1 VLPRGKSCNFL
12 EYVTFLFYVQEQGCA
27 DLLKAWQFIE
37 ADILKLMEMRTMG
50 NDELV
55 RGLEVKARKLRL
67 ESLSVMKEM
76 GIGWLGGSFSSA
88 DVVTALLFSRM
99 RHDPRN
105 PQWPER
111 DRLIVSKG
119 HSCEIVYAALAEAGY
134 FPHDELK
141 TYSHPGAR
149 LQTHV
154 NTRTPGIDYS
164 GGSLGLGLS
173 FAVGTAAGAYIQS
186 AEANLAAPVRRHAPR
201 FRVYCIVGDGEC
213 NEGQVWEAAASAS
226 HFRLDN
232 LTAIIDSNRFQS
244 TGSVEKTLNMGSL
257 AEKFRAFGWEVR
269 EIDGNQMREVLATLD
284 WAAGVA
290 GKPQAL
296 IAHTVKAKGMPGY
309 ENTNCHFIKIT
320 DEMITIGQNALKD

>member
-1 VLPRGKSCNFL
+1 M
-12 EYVTFLFYVQEQGCA
+12 
-27 DLLKAWQFIE
+27 I
-37 ADILKLMEMRTMG
+37 MG

-55 RGLEVKARKLRL
+55 KDLEAKARRLRL

-88 DVVTALLFSRM
+88 DLVTALLFYRM
-99 RHDPRN
+99 RHDPKN
-105 PQWPER
+105 PLWPER
-111 DRLIVSKG
+111 DRLIISKG
-119 HSCEIVYAALAEAGY
+119 HSCEVVYAALAEAGY
-134 FPHDELK
+134 FPREELK

-173 FAVGTAAGAYIQS
+173 FAVGSAVGAYIHPTG
-186 AEANLAAPVRRHAPR
+186 ANLTAPTRRHGPR
-201 FRVYCIVGDGEC
+201 FRVYCVVGDGEC
-213 NEGQVWEAAASAS
+213 NEGQVWEAAANAS

-244 TGSVEKTLNMGSL
+244 TGSVEKTLNMLSL
-257 AEKFRAFGWEVR
+257 AEKFRSFGWEVR
-269 EIDGNQMREVLATLD
+269 EIDGNKMSDVVTTLE
-284 WAAGVA
+284 WAAGVR
-290 GKPQAL
+290 GKPQAV

-309 ENTNCHFIKIT
+309 ENTNCHFVKIT
-320 DEMITIGQNALKD
+320 DEMIRTGQEALKG

>member
-1 VLPRGKSCNFL
+1 MV
-12 EYVTFLFYVQEQGCA
+12 
-27 DLLKAWQFIE
+27 
-37 ADILKLMEMRTMG
+37 MG

-55 RGLEVKARKLRL
+55 KDLEVKARKLRL
-67 ESLSVMKEM
+67 ASLFVMKEM

-88 DVVTALLFSRM
+88 DVVTALLFHRM
-99 RHDPRN
+99 RHDPKN

-111 DRLIVSKG
+111 DRLIISKG
-119 HSCEIVYAALAEAGY
+119 HSCELVYAALAEAGY
-134 FPHDELK
+134 FPREELK

-154 NTRTPGIDYS
+154 NIRTPGIDYS

-173 FAVGTAAGAYIQS
+173 FAVGSAAGAYIQT
-186 AEANLAAPVRRHAPR
+186 AEANLAAPTRGHAPR
-201 FRVYCIVGDGEC
+201 YRVYCIVGDGEC

-244 TGSVEKTLNMGSL
+244 TGAVEKKVNMLSM
-257 AEKFRAFGWEVR
+257 AEKFRSFGWEVR
-269 EIDGNQMREVLATLD
+269 EIDGNKMSDVVATLD
-284 WAAGVA
+284 WAASIQ

-296 IAHTVKAKGMPGY
+296 IAHTVKGKGMPSH
-309 ENTNCHFIKIT
+309 ENTNCHFVKIT
-320 DEMITIGQNALKD
+320 DELLRIGQEALKD

>member
-1 VLPRGKSCNFL
+1 MG
-12 EYVTFLFYVQEQGCA
+12 
-27 DLLKAWQFIE
+27 
-37 ADILKLMEMRTMG
+37 MG

-55 RGLEVKARKLRL
+55 KGLEVKARKLRL
-67 ESLSVMKEM
+67 ASLFVMKEM

-88 DVVTALLFSRM
+88 DVVTALLFHRM
-99 RHDPRN
+99 RHDPKN

-111 DRLIVSKG
+111 DRLIISKG
-119 HSCEIVYAALAEAGY
+119 HSCELVYAALAEAGY
-134 FPHDELK
+134 FPREELK

-154 NTRTPGIDYS
+154 NIRTPGIDYS

-173 FAVGTAAGAYIQS
+173 FAVGTAAGAYIQT
-186 AEANLAAPVRRHAPR
+186 AEANLAAPTRVHAPR
-201 FRVYCIVGDGEC
+201 YRVYCIVGDGEC

-244 TGSVEKTLNMGSL
+244 TGAVEKKVNMLSM
-257 AEKFRAFGWEVR
+257 AEKFRSFGWEVR
-269 EIDGNQMREVLATLD
+269 EIDGNKMGDVVATLD
-284 WAAGVA
+284 WATTIH

-296 IAHTVKAKGMPGY
+296 IAHTVKGKGMPSH
-309 ENTNCHFIKIT
+309 ENTNCHFVKIT
-320 DEMITIGQNALKD
+320 DDLLRVGQEALKD

>member
-1 VLPRGKSCNFL
+1 MV
-12 EYVTFLFYVQEQGCA
+12 
-27 DLLKAWQFIE
+27 
-37 ADILKLMEMRTMG
+37 MG

-55 RGLEVKARKLRL
+55 KDLEVKARKLRL
-67 ESLSVMKEM
+67 ASLFVMKEM

-88 DVVTALLFSRM
+88 DVVTALLFYRM
-99 RHDPRN
+99 RHDPKN

-111 DRLIVSKG
+111 DRLIISKG
-119 HSCEIVYAALAEAGY
+119 HSCELVYAALAEAGY
-134 FPHDELK
+134 FPREELK

-154 NTRTPGIDYS
+154 NIRTPGIDYS

-173 FAVGTAAGAYIQS
+173 FAVGSAAGAYIQT
-186 AEANLAAPVRRHAPR
+186 AEANLAAPTRRHPPR
-201 FRVYCIVGDGEC
+201 YRVYCIVGDGEC

-244 TGSVEKTLNMGSL
+244 TGAVEKKVNMLSM
-257 AEKFRAFGWEVR
+257 AEKFRSFGWEVR
-269 EIDGNQMREVLATLD
+269 EIDGNKMGDVVATLD
-284 WAAGVA
+284 WTASIQ

-296 IAHTVKAKGMPGY
+296 IAHTVKGKGMPSH
-309 ENTNCHFIKIT
+309 ENTNCHFVKIT
-320 DEMITIGQNALKD
+320 DELLRIGQEALKD

>member
-1 VLPRGKSCNFL
+1 MV
-12 EYVTFLFYVQEQGCA
+12 
-27 DLLKAWQFIE
+27 
-37 ADILKLMEMRTMG
+37 MG

-55 RGLEVKARKLRL
+55 KNLEVKARKLRL
-67 ESLSVMKEM
+67 ASLFVMKEM

-88 DVVTALLFSRM
+88 DVVTALLFHRM
-99 RHDPRN
+99 RHDPKN

-111 DRLIVSKG
+111 DRLIISKG
-119 HSCEIVYAALAEAGY
+119 HSCELVYAALAEAGY
-134 FPHDELK
+134 FPREELK

-154 NTRTPGIDYS
+154 NIRTPGIDYS

-173 FAVGTAAGAYIQS
+173 FAVGSAAGAYIQT
-186 AEANLAAPVRRHAPR
+186 AEANLAAPTRVHAPR
-201 FRVYCIVGDGEC
+201 YRVYCIVGDGEC

-244 TGSVEKTLNMGSL
+244 TGAVEKKVNMLSM
-257 AEKFRAFGWEVR
+257 AEKLRSFGWEVR
-269 EIDGNQMREVLATLD
+269 EIDGNKMGDVVATLD
-284 WAAGVA
+284 WAASIQ

-296 IAHTVKAKGMPGY
+296 IAHTVKGKGMPSH
-309 ENTNCHFIKIT
+309 ENTNCHFVKIT
-320 DEMITIGQNALKD
+320 DELLRIGQEALKD